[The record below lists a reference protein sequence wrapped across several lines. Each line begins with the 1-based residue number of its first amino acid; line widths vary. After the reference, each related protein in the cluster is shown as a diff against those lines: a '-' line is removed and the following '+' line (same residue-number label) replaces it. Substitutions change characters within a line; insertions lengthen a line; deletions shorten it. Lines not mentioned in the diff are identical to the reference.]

1 MHCKGSA
8 IANRDRLI
16 HTIVRLSQKSEIIP
30 QYLLKHVEVPIGVS
44 RAGGQTDIFKEKMD
58 GQDIAIKR
66 FRHFS
71 TLAAPEIK
79 KINLVCIRTV
89 LLSPCRLM
97 QFPGSRSRDADLV
110 SIATRECAP
119 DIRFGPD
126 AN

>member
-79 KINLVCIRTV
+79 KINLVCIRTI
-89 LLSPCRLM
+89 LLSPSYAI
-97 QFPGSRSRDADLV
+97 SRISLAR
-110 SIATRECAP
+110 R
-119 DIRFGPD
+119 
-126 AN
+126 

>member
-1 MHCKGSA
+1 MHCKGPA

-71 TLAAPEIK
+71 TLAAPEIM
-79 KINLVCIRTV
+79 KINLVCICTI

-97 QFPGSRSRDADLV
+97 QFL
-110 SIATRECAP
+110 
-119 DIRFGPD
+119 
-126 AN
+126 